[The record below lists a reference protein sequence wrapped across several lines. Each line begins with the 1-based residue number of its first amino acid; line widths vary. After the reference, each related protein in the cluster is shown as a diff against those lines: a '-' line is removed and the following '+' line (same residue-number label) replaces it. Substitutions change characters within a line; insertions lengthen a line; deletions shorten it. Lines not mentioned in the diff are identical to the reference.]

1 MRSLSNSMI
10 RICPCDGLFCP
21 SVHETVGSQETDF
34 VGKLTRGISA
44 TQWNSLSTRHQGE
57 DVTSGQ
63 AGTVPMFSNGQS
75 HPTLNKSLLFKDY
88 QVCGIPLQ
96 QRKRT
101 KLAFAQ
107 HLRGSNRLP
116 WEEHRGRRVLWS
128 LEHLTLQEQREMSL
142 QRRRWPYQRA
152 GLILCCAYSTAA

>member
-21 SVHETVGSQETDF
+21 SVDETMGSQEADF
-34 VGKLTRGISA
+34 VGKLTRGSSA
-44 TQWNSLSTRHQGE
+44 TQWNSLSTRRQGE

-63 AGTVPMFSNGQS
+63 DGTGPMLSNGQS

-88 QVCGIPLQ
+88 QVGGIPLE

-107 HLRGSNRLP
+107 HLRVSNRFP

-128 LEHLTLQEQREMSL
+128 LEHLILQEQREMSL
-142 QRRRWPYQRA
+142 QRRRWQYQRV